1 MEGSTSCSIC
11 PIVTYEKYNKYCYN
25 CPAGTYSNK
34 TGATSCTKC
43 PDGTYSDIT
52 GATYCK
58 LSSDGF

>member
-11 PIVTYEKYNKYCYN
+11 PVGTYETSNKYCFN
-25 CPAGTYSNK
+25 CTEGTYSNK